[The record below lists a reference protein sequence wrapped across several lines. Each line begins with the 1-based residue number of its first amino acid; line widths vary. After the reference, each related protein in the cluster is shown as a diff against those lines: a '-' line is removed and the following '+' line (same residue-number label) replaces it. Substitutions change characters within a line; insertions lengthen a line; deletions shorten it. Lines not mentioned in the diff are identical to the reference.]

1 MAAIGTTAYGEALSL
16 ALRNF
21 LSNKPINQT
30 YTEHPLFDTLKKNAS
45 SATGPRLVVPVI
57 GGSVAQPSFSSNG
70 SGLFA
75 PTVTDEI
82 AGSAEY
88 SWSRPLVGFV
98 RVRYQDL
105 EENAGKT
112 QLADRLRVHIDDLL
126 EQTKVKIV
134 DLLHTENGS
143 LPSGSFSSLDTLC
156 NDAVT
161 TVGGINYTTSGN
173 SFWRPVTE
181 TAPSTDPKV
190 AIRTMVQN
198 ITKNA
203 KGVRPDVVH
212 VGENMWNAIQE
223 YIDSK
228 ATITSGIGGTDVELS
243 WQSVSFGG
251 IEVRWDYDCPDDR
264 AYFLHTPSLY
274 FKYLT
279 DNFMK
284 SASAKQVNEAVAG
297 VVNTSLDE
305 VFPVVTIMSVGTSQR
320 RALGMIEGFTAGS

>member
-1 MAAIGTTAYGEALSL
+1 MAAIGTTAYGSALSL

-30 YTEHPLFDTLKKNAS
+30 YTDHPLFDTLKKNAS
-45 SATGPRLVVPVI
+45 SASGPRLVVPVI
-57 GGSVAQPSFSSNG
+57 GGSVAQPNFTSNG

-82 AGSAEY
+82 AGSAEFQ
-88 SWSRPLVGFV
+88 WSRPLVGFV

-112 QLADRLRVHIDDLL
+112 QLADRLRVNIDDLL

-134 DLLHTENGS
+134 TLLHTEHGS
-143 LPSGSFSSLDTLC
+143 LPAGSFSSLDTLC
-156 NDAVT
+156 NDAVE
-161 TVGGINYTTSGN
+161 TVGGIDYTSAGN

-181 TAPSTDPKV
+181 TAPSSDPKV

-212 VGENMWNAIQE
+212 VGENLWNAIQE
-223 YIDSK
+223 YIDTK

-251 IEVRWDYDCPDDR
+251 IEVRWDYDCPADR

-279 DNFMK
+279 DNFLK
-284 SASAKQVNEAVAG
+284 SAPAKQVNEAVSG

-320 RALGMIEGFTAGS
+320 RALGMISGFGVEA